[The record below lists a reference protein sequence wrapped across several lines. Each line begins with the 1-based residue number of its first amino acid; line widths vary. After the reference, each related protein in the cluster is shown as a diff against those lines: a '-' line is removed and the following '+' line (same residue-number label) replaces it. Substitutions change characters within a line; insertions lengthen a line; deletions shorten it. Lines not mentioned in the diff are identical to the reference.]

1 LVRSFLLSFFPS
13 IWPVVR
19 AGICL
24 REQVTEAVNP
34 RATREAAIG
43 LQFGLIGHTPRFLEI
58 VRSFAESPDLSSI
71 SCPWYDQSDGS
82 DET

>member
-1 LVRSFLLSFFPS
+1 VL
-13 IWPVVR
+13 R

-43 LQFGLIGHTPRFLEI
+43 LQFELILLWFITPTVSVGFLK
-58 VRSFAESPDLSSI
+58 VAI
-71 SCPWYDQSDGS
+71 SQLNLNFNFNSNA
-82 DET
+82 